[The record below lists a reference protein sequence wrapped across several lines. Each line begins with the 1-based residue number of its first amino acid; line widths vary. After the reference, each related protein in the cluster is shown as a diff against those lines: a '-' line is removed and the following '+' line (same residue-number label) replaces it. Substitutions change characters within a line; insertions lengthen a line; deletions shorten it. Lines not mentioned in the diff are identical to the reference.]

1 MRCVSSK
8 RGFTL
13 VELLVVIT
21 IIGILISLLLPAVQA
36 AREAARRAQCNNN
49 LKQIGLAIA
58 NHESALK
65 TYPTGGWDA
74 WYLGNPDCGSGM
86 RQTGS
91 IFFNMLPYLEQSG
104 LYNLQAG
111 KSGSLLALAGGTL
124 KGTPVSIYYC
134 PSRRQAKAYT
144 QNSSKIEGGYES
156 SWLVGGDDRNSNTC
170 DTQCGYSDR
179 YYAYSDVSSRN
190 DYSGNCDCWHGGI
203 PNWGNYSY
211 QEALYRLL
219 GTTTAKAAA
228 IKWRD
233 SYGDCYYNGDGWKWP
248 GDANYVCAAGHAG
261 VFFSLSMIGVSDVK
275 DGTSNTIAV
284 AEKYMD
290 PDKYENGQSHMDTW
304 CCFIGYDPQTGCGVE
319 CGGTARL
326 PGRDQ
331 SGVYHDITFGSVH
344 AGGFNAV
351 FCDGSVR
358 QISYGID
365 AQVYKDLGNRQDGHP
380 IDVTALAF

>member
-1 MRCVSSK
+1 MRAVSSK

-65 TYPTGGWDA
+65 RFPTGGWDA
-74 WYLGNPDCGSGM
+74 WYLGNPDCGAGM
-86 RQTGS
+86 KQTGS

-111 KSGSLLALAGGTL
+111 KTGSLLELAGSTL
-124 KGTPVSIYYC
+124 MSTPVAGYYC
-134 PSRRQAKAYT
+134 PSRRAAKPYT
-144 QNSSKIEGGYES
+144 QMSTKCDGWYES
-156 SWLVGGDDRNSNTC
+156 SALLNGDDRNSNVC
-170 DTQCGYSDR
+170 DTKCAFTDR
-179 YYAYSDVSSRN
+179 FYAHAEAVGRN
-190 DYSGNCDCWHGGI
+190 DYSGNSQCWHGGI

-211 QEALYRLL
+211 QDALDRLF
-219 GTTTAKAAA
+219 GDKVKTTAAL
-228 IKWRD
+228 KWRD
-233 SYGDCYYNGDGWKWP
+233 TFACNYVYP
-248 GDANYVCAAGHAG
+248 GDPTWVSAAGVG
-261 VFFSLSMIGVSDVK
+261 GIFFSLSMLEVGQIK

-284 AEKYMD
+284 GEKMLM
-290 PDKYENGQSHMDTW
+290 PDHYENGRNHMDNW
-304 CCFIGYDPQTGCGVE
+304 CCYIGYDPQTGCHTE
-319 CGGTARL
+319 YSGTPRL
-326 PGRDQ
+326 PCRDTPGYY
-331 SGVYHDITFGSVH
+331 SDCAFGSVH

-351 FCDGSVR
+351 LCDGSVR

-365 AQVYKDLGNRQDGHP
+365 GQVFKDLGNRQDGHA
-380 IDVTALAF
+380 IDVTAMNM

>member
-1 MRCVSSK
+1 MKAVSSR

-65 TYPTGGWDA
+65 TFPTGGWNA

-86 RQTGS
+86 RQAGG

-111 KSGSLLALAGGTL
+111 KSGSLLGLAGSTL
-124 KGTPVSIYYC
+124 MSTPVSIYYC
-134 PSRRQAKAYT
+134 PSRRQAKAYP
-144 QNSSKIEGGYES
+144 QLSSKP
-156 SWLVGGDDRNSNTC
+156 SWYDCSFMVNNDDRYENVC
-170 DTQCGYSDR
+170 DTHSVATER
-179 YYAYSDVSSRN
+179 YYAYSDTVARN
-190 DYSGNCDCWHGGI
+190 DYAGNSACQLGYLGM
-203 PNWGNYSY
+203 PGFGSQSY
-211 QEALYRLL
+211 QQMVTALF
-219 GTTTAKAAA
+219 GPPTSNKAAA
-228 IKWRD
+228 MKWRD
-233 SYGDCYYNGDGWKWP
+233 SYSDNYVYP
-248 GDANYVCAAGHAG
+248 GDPTWHIAAGVAG
-261 VFFSLSMIGVSDVK
+261 IFYPLSTVDVGMVK

-284 AEKYMD
+284 GEKGID
-290 PDKYENGQSHMDTW
+290 PLNYENGMSRMDNW
-304 CCFIGYDPQTGCGVE
+304 CCYIGYDRQIACATQSETSAISPTRD
-319 CGGTARL
+319 TA
-326 PGRDQ
+326 GFYNDMA
-331 SGVYHDITFGSVH
+331 FGSVH

-351 FCDGSVR
+351 FLDGSVR

-365 AQVYKDLGNRQDGHP
+365 AQVYMNLGNRQDGRV
-380 IDVTALAF
+380 IDVTALSF